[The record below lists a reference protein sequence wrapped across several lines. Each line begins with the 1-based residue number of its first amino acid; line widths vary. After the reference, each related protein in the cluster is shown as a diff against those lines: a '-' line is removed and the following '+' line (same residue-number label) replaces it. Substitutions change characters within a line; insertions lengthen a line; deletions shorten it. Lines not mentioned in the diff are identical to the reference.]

1 MKPGEA
7 GTESGEW
14 RTLSQPPVSSEVGD
28 ERYQSEHRTG
38 ITITLHLSD
47 NIDVVILPHP
57 YAGDFHTHYDIIDEV
72 AIRNN

>member
-7 GTESGEW
+7 GTESGDPSVNL
-14 RTLSQPPVSSEVGD
+14 RSSEVGD